1 MIISFRIKRLQL
13 LLFTILFLVS
23 IHSKAV
29 VVIQNLQVEYTK
41 TPLGIDVKTPRFTWQ
56 MASAVADRGVSQA
69 SFQIFVTNPD
79 GKVMWDSKKLS
90 EDKSLNIEYAGTP
103 LQPATRYNWKVTV
116 WDQNGKPAI
125 GSSWFETGL
134 MNPDPK
140 LSAWDGATWIG
151 GGDNDLVLCSQ
162 YLSVFK
168 LGYTLKLDQESG
180 TTKAGF
186 VFGANDPRLM
196 DRYKNI
202 FGVEC
207 KKNESYIILELN
219 ISKVDDSETG
229 LAQLNVYR
237 VGYHPDDQSDKPLK
251 TFNIPKSII
260 NSGNKYQPHRIY
272 CESVFGSA
280 NLFIDGN
287 DVAHKLT
294 TPDIQNNY
302 PGIFLNPVGNGGDFI
317 SFPMLADIGFS
328 VQAGQKAGFSDIEIR
343 NFRSPSNKLF
353 AEDLNNSKIYEGLF
367 SQITKNKESG
377 LKIIGQAYLLDGG
390 KNGSLIIA
398 DPGKNSMPMLRTT
411 FNSEVK
417 KITKARLYVTARGIY
432 EIYING
438 KRVGTDYFNPGLTQY
453 NKTHLYQTYDVSG
466 LIKAGKN
473 AMGAMLGEGWWS
485 CKTVLG
491 SSWESCIR
499 GVKFRCRPRSRDF
512 PRKRATLRFSVVL
525 SNSQTSQ

>member
-202 FGVEC
+202 FGV
-207 KKNESYIILELN
+207 
-219 ISKVDDSETG
+219 V
-229 LAQLNVYR
+229 
-237 VGYHPDDQSDKPLK
+237 
-251 TFNIPKSII
+251 
-260 NSGNKYQPHRIY
+260 
-272 CESVFGSA
+272 
-280 NLFIDGN
+280 
-287 DVAHKLT
+287 
-294 TPDIQNNY
+294 
-302 PGIFLNPVGNGGDFI
+302 
-317 SFPMLADIGFS
+317 IGFS
-328 VQAGQKAGFSDIEIR
+328 
-343 NFRSPSNKLF
+343 P
-353 AEDLNNSKIYEGLF
+353 
-367 SQITKNKESG
+367 
-377 LKIIGQAYLLDGG
+377 
-390 KNGSLIIA
+390 
-398 DPGKNSMPMLRTT
+398 
-411 FNSEVK
+411 
-417 KITKARLYVTARGIY
+417 
-432 EIYING
+432 
-438 KRVGTDYFNPGLTQY
+438 
-453 NKTHLYQTYDVSG
+453 
-466 LIKAGKN
+466 
-473 AMGAMLGEGWWS
+473 
-485 CKTVLG
+485 
-491 SSWESCIR
+491 
-499 GVKFRCRPRSRDF
+499 
-512 PRKRATLRFSVVL
+512 
-525 SNSQTSQ
+525 